1 MQSPSSSSRFV
12 TVLILGA
19 LTAVSPFSIDM
30 YLPAFPK
37 VAADLNTTVPE
48 VALTLTSYFVGLA
61 AGQLFYG
68 PVMDRFGRKRPLYF
82 GLIVYIL
89 AAIACG
95 LSPSIQSLI
104 AFRFVQA
111 IGGCGAGVAAFAMV
125 RDLFSP
131 RESAKV
137 LSTLVLI
144 LGASPLFAPT
154 IGSLL
159 SVALGWSSLFYTL
172 AIGGA
177 LLFLVVLFF
186 LPESRGPDPDHP
198 LHPIAI
204 GKGYLSIFK
213 HPSFY
218 IYTMAGSIGF
228 SGLFIY
234 LAASPTIFMR
244 IFGVKEN
251 VYAYIF
257 ASIAA
262 GFVFTSQMNVLL
274 LKRMRS
280 ETVLLAA
287 IASLAFVSAVFAL
300 SSYLGFYSVW
310 SVVGL
315 LFLILSCVGLAN
327 PNATAL
333 AMAPFGAQAGSAAA
347 LVGFVQMAIGAFAS
361 FIVGLLKVENLAAI
375 AAVFMGTSLISLLI
389 LVFGKN
395 RVPATLTSGMNS
407 DS

>member
-1 MQSPSSSSRFV
+1 MQASSASKRFA
-12 TVLILGA
+12 TVLILGT

-30 YLPAFPK
+30 YLPAFPQI
-37 VAADLNTTVPE
+37 ADALNTNLSQ
-48 VALTLTSYFVGLA
+48 VALTLTGYFVGLA

-89 AAIACG
+89 ASLACG
-95 LSPSIQSLI
+95 FAQSIESLI

-111 IGGCGAGVAAFAMV
+111 LGGCGAGVAAFAMV

-159 SVALGWSSLFYTL
+159 SANLGWPWLFHTL
-172 AIGGA
+172 AGGVLI
-177 LLFLVVLFF
+177 LLGVVIFF
-186 LPESRGPDPDHP
+186 LAESRGPDPDHK

-204 GKGYLSIFK
+204 GRTYLSIFRN
-213 HPSFY
+213 PAFY
-218 IYTMAGSIGF
+218 VYSMAGSIGF

-234 LAASPTIFMR
+234 LAASPTIFMK
-244 IFGVKEN
+244 IFGVTQN
-251 VYAYIF
+251 VYATIF
-257 ASIAA
+257 AGIAG

-274 LKRMRS
+274 LKRLRN
-280 ETVLLAA
+280 ETIL
-287 IASLAFVSAVFAL
+287 IASIAFLTLVSAVFAL
-300 SSYLGFYSVW
+300 TAYFDWYSVW

-315 LFLILSCVGLAN
+315 LFLILSAVGLAN

-333 AMAPFGAQAGSAAA
+333 AMAPFGARAGSAAA
-347 LVGFVQMAIGAFAS
+347 LVGFVQMTIGAMAS
-361 FIVGLLKVENLAAI
+361 FIVGLLKVESLASIAI
-375 AAVFMGTSLISLLI
+375 IFFGTSLLSLLI
-389 LVFGKN
+389 IFFGQGQVK
-395 RVPATLTSGMNS
+395 PQLSSGS
-407 DS
+407 LRSE